1 MKDKEKNKKKII
13 KTMIL
18 LCSILIV
25 CLLLLLF
32 VIQFIKPKE
41 QEEKMVTQEEREESV
56 TDYVRNRNEK
66 ERMQVYLAEYLKH
79 LERKEYELAYE
90 LLYPQFKQN
99 YFPSKKDYIDYV
111 EANYSDL
118 MMVNYEDIQ
127 RQGNYYILTVTITN
141 LGEIE
146 NSISQK
152 FILYENGLNDYTLSF
167 QVK

>member
-1 MKDKEKNKKKII
+1 MKDKEKDKKKII
-13 KTMIL
+13 KRMII

-32 VIQFIKPKE
+32 VIQLVKPKE
-41 QEEKMVTQEEREESV
+41 PKVEMVTQEERKESM

-79 LERKEYELAYE
+79 LERREYELAYD

-99 YFPSKKDYIDYV
+99 YFPSKEAYIDYV
-111 EANYSDL
+111 KTNYSDL

-141 LGEIE
+141 LGEME
-146 NSISQK
+146 NTISQK